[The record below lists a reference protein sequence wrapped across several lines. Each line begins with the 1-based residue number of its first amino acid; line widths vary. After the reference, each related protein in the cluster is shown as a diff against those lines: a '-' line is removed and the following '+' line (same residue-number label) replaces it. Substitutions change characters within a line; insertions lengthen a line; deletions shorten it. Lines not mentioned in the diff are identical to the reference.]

1 MKIVTELD
9 CKKKYELIVAGGGV
23 AGVAAAITAAR
34 RGKRVLLLEKSNI
47 LGGLATLGLVN
58 FFVPLCNGR
67 GKQVIFGL
75 AEEWFYDAAKYGYDT
90 IPDNWQTGERRMVN
104 RYSPYIFALQLT
116 EQIQKEGVDL
126 LFDCI
131 GSQPVMEGNRCKGVI
146 TESKSGRE
154 YYEAEMVID
163 TTGDCDLLRRAGV
176 PVVPGNNFYT
186 YIGKK
191 ITLESCRKAAEKGN
205 ILLAYENVKGGT
217 VNLYG
222 DDQPEDK
229 PLWSGLTVEEVTD
242 YLVDNQLEMLRKLKD
257 DDRKS
262 RDIAMLPMMPNFRT
276 TCCIDGDY
284 TLLATDCYRHFE
296 DSVCA
301 INDFDRKD
309 FLYEI
314 PLRCLVRKEF
324 PNLITAGRS
333 AAGKGYA
340 WDVIRVIPPA
350 ILTGQA
356 AAEAAILAMES
367 GCPIAE
373 VEIGELQRR
382 LEKDDRIM
390 IHFPDEW
397 VPEDRTAIEY
407 GPDEGH
413 I

>member
-1 MKIVTELD
+1 MKIVTELE

-23 AGVAAAITAAR
+23 AGVAAAITARR

-58 FFVPLCNGR
+58 FFVPMCNGR

-75 AEEWFYDAAKYGYDT
+75 AEEWFYEASKYGYDT

-131 GSQPVMEGNRCKGVI
+131 GSQPVMEGNRCKGVV

-191 ITLESCRKAAEKGN
+191 ITLETCRKAAEQGD
-205 ILLAYENVKGGT
+205 IRLAYENIKGGT

-222 DDQPEDK
+222 DGQPEDK

-242 YLVDNQLEMLRKLKD
+242 YLVDNQMEMLRKLKD

-276 TCCIDGDY
+276 TCRIDGDY
-284 TLLATDCYRHFE
+284 ALKEEDHYRHFE

-333 AAGKGYA
+333 AAGKGYG

-397 VPEDRTAIEY
+397 VPEDRTEIEY